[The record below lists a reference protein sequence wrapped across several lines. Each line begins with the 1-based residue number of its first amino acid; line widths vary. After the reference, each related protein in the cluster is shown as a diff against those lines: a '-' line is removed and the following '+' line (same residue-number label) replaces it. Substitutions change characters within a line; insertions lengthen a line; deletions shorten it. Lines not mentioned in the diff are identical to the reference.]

1 MTVAAPELVADE
13 VDLLRRL
20 LPLPGARVADIGCG
34 PAQISRRLLEEG
46 LVRSVAALD
55 VDRVQHARNLAA
67 PPLAGLAFVLAGADA
82 IPFPDASFDVALM
95 FKSLHHVPA
104 GRLDAALAE
113 IARVLAPGGLL
124 YVSEPVFAGP
134 FNELMRLFHDEEAV
148 RAAALAALRR
158 AAERGVLQAVEE
170 RRFETPI
177 AFRDFDDFVERMV
190 RVTHTDLAVDGARLE
205 AVRRRFEPHMGPAGA
220 RFLRPMRVNLMRR
233 PAP

>member
-13 VDLLRRL
+13 LDLLRRL
-20 LPLPGARVADIGCG
+20 LPLAGARVADIGCG
-34 PAQISRRLLEEG
+34 PAQLSRRLVGEG
-46 LVRSVAALD
+46 LVRSVAALE
-55 VDRVQHARNLAA
+55 VDREQHARNLAA
-67 PPLAGLAFVLAGADA
+67 APLAGLSFVLAGADA
-82 IPFPDASFDVALM
+82 LPFPGASFDLALM

-134 FNELMRLFHDEEAV
+134 FNEVMRLFHDEEAV

-158 AAERGVLQAVEE
+158 AAERGLLQAVEE
-170 RRFETPI
+170 RHFETPI
-177 AFRDFDDFVERMV
+177 VFRDFDDFVERMV
-190 RVTHTDLAVDGARLE
+190 RVTHTDLAVEGALLE
-205 AVRRRFEPHMGPAGA
+205 AVRRRFEAHMGPGGA